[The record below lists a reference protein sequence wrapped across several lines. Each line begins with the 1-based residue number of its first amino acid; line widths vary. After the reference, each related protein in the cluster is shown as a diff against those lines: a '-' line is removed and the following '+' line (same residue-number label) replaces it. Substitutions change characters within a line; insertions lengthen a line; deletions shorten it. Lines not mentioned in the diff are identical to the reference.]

1 MDPKRCTI
9 EANLVIGVTTLAT
22 VAFGNDE
29 QERLLRALAEQLKL
43 PLIQIARE
51 AELAQTTNTSS
62 YGSISYTADMAL
74 RLIDSYLLS
83 VELQALPTL
92 QLEPVSVSAMLQDTA
107 QSLNLLA
114 KQYNCDLQIN
124 LKGKYQPVMA
134 HRRSLESAFASLG
147 YAFIESAAPSEERH
161 TVILGAHQSS
171 KGLVVGVF
179 GNQAEV
185 NADSL
190 KRGLALFGTAKQAL
204 PTLSSSAGAGV
215 FVANALLAN
224 LQAPLHT
231 SRHNKLSGLASTLL
245 PSKQLVLI

>member
-1 MDPKRCTI
+1 
-9 EANLVIGVTTLAT
+9 LS
-22 VAFGNDE
+22 AFAFSNEE

-43 PLIQIARE
+43 PLMQIARE
-51 AELAQTTNTSS
+51 AELAEATGSGS

-83 VELQALPTL
+83 VELQALPSL

-107 QSLNLLA
+107 HSLNRLA

-134 HRRSLESAFASLG
+134 HRRSLEFALTSLG
-147 YAFIESAAPSEERH
+147 YAFIESAASGEERH
-161 TVILGAHQSS
+161 TVVLGAHQSS
-171 KGLVVGVF
+171 RGLVVGVF
-179 GNQAEV
+179 GNQTELSSDA
-185 NADSL
+185 L

-204 PTLSSSAGAGV
+204 PSLSSTAGAGV

-231 SRHNKLSGLASTLL
+231 SSHNKLSGLASTLL
-245 PSKQLVLI
+245 PSHQLALV

>member
-1 MDPKRCTI
+1 MS
-9 EANLVIGVTTLAT
+9 
-22 VAFGNDE
+22 AFAFSNEE
-29 QERLLRALAEQLKL
+29 QERLLSALAEQLKL

-51 AELAQTTNTSS
+51 AELAETTGSSS
-62 YGSISYTADMAL
+62 YSSISYTADMAL

-83 VELQALPTL
+83 IELQALPSL

-107 QSLNLLA
+107 HSLNRLA
-114 KQYNCDLQIN
+114 KQYDCDLRID

-147 YAFIESAAPSEERH
+147 YAFIESAASSQDRH
-161 TVILGAHQSS
+161 TVVLGAHQSS
-171 KGLVVGVF
+171 RGLVVGVF
-179 GNQAEV
+179 GDQAEV
-185 NADSL
+185 STDAL

-204 PTLSSSAGAGV
+204 PSLSSSAGAGV

-245 PSKQLVLI
+245 PSQQLVLI